1 MKKEDEEKREEEI
14 IDDISIVE
22 STEDGLEL
30 PDKDKNKKLR
40 EEIKRLQKEKDEYL
54 LGWQR
59 AKADYINLQRELE
72 AVRLNSSLITK
83 EKVVE
88 NILPAL
94 DSFEMAFSNQDFWQK
109 VDKNWRQGIE
119 SIYDQ
124 IISGL
129 NKSDIVKI
137 DQVDILFDPNI
148 HQSIEKIKT
157 DNEEKDH
164 FVESILQVGY
174 KVGNRTIRPAKVRIF
189 EVENKNHSE

>member
-1 MKKEDEEKREEEI
+1 MKKEDEEKKEEEI
-14 IDDISIVE
+14 IDDITIVE

-40 EEIKRLQKEKDEYL
+40 EDVKRLQKEKDEYL

-94 DSFEMAFSNQDFWQK
+94 DSFEMAFSNQDFWQR
-109 VDKNWRQGIE
+109 VDKSWRQGIE

-129 NKSDIVKI
+129 NKSDIEKI

-157 DNEEKDH
+157 DDKGKDH

-189 EVENKNHSE
+189 EVENKNHS

>member
-1 MKKEDEEKREEEI
+1 MKKEEEEKKEEEI

-30 PDKDKNKKLR
+30 PDKDKNKKLK

-72 AVRLNSSLITK
+72 AVRLNSSLIAK
-83 EKVVE
+83 EKVIE

-94 DSFEMAFSNQDFWQK
+94 DSFEIAFANQEFWQR
-109 VDKNWRQGIE
+109 VDKNWRKGIE

-129 NKSDIVKI
+129 KKSDIEKI
-137 DQVDILFDPNI
+137 NQADILFDPNI

-157 DNEEKDH
+157 SDKEKDH

-174 KVGNRTIRPAKVRIF
+174 KAGSRIIRPAKVRIF
-189 EVENKNHSE
+189 EFENKNHS

>member
-1 MKKEDEEKREEEI
+1 MKKEDEEKKEEEI

-40 EEIKRLQKEKDEYL
+40 EEIKRLQKEKNEYL

-94 DSFEMAFSNQDFWQK
+94 DSFEVAFSNQDFWQK

-119 SIYDQ
+119 SIHDQ

-129 NKSDIVKI
+129 NKSDIEKI

-157 DNEEKDH
+157 DDKEKDH
-164 FVESILQVGY
+164 FVESILQLGY
-174 KVGNRTIRPAKVRIF
+174 KVGNRIIRPAKVRIF
-189 EVENKNHSE
+189 EFENKNHS

>member
-1 MKKEDEEKREEEI
+1 MKKEDEEKKEEEI

-40 EEIKRLQKEKDEYL
+40 EEIKRLQKEKNEYL

-72 AVRLNSSLITK
+72 AARLNSSLITK

-119 SIYDQ
+119 SIHDQ

-129 NKSDIVKI
+129 NKSDIEKI

-157 DNEEKDH
+157 DDKGKDH

-174 KVGNRTIRPAKVRIF
+174 KVGNRIIRPAKVRIF
-189 EVENKNHSE
+189 EFENKNHS

>member
-1 MKKEDEEKREEEI
+1 MKKEDEEKKEEEI
-14 IDDISIVE
+14 IDDITIVE

-40 EEIKRLQKEKDEYL
+40 EDIKRLQKEKDEYL

-94 DSFEMAFSNQDFWQK
+94 DSFEMAFSNQDFWQR
-109 VDKNWRQGIE
+109 VDKSWRQGIE

-129 NKSDIVKI
+129 NKSDIEKI

-157 DNEEKDH
+157 DDKGKDH

-189 EVENKNHSE
+189 EFENKNHS

>member
-1 MKKEDEEKREEEI
+1 MKKEDEEKKEEEI
-14 IDDISIVE
+14 IDDITIVE

-40 EEIKRLQKEKDEYL
+40 EDIKRLQKEKDEYL

-129 NKSDIVKI
+129 NKSDIEKI

-157 DNEEKDH
+157 DDKGKDH

-189 EVENKNHSE
+189 EFENKNHS

>member
-1 MKKEDEEKREEEI
+1 MKKEDEEKKEEEI
-14 IDDISIVE
+14 IDDITIVE

-40 EEIKRLQKEKDEYL
+40 EDVKRLQKEKDEYL

-129 NKSDIVKI
+129 NKSDIEKI

-157 DNEEKDH
+157 DDKGKDH

-189 EVENKNHSE
+189 E

>member
-1 MKKEDEEKREEEI
+1 MKKEEEEKKEEEI
-14 IDDISIVE
+14 IDDITIVE

-40 EEIKRLQKEKDEYL
+40 EDVKRLQKEKDEYL

-129 NKSDIVKI
+129 NKSDIEKI

-157 DNEEKDH
+157 DDKGKDH

-189 EVENKNHSE
+189 EFENKNHS

>member
-1 MKKEDEEKREEEI
+1 MKKEDEEKKEEEI

-40 EEIKRLQKEKDEYL
+40 EEIKRLQKEKNEYL
-54 LGWQR
+54 SGWQR

-94 DSFEMAFSNQDFWQK
+94 DSFEMAFSNQDFWQR
-109 VDKNWRQGIE
+109 VDKSWRQGIE

-129 NKSDIVKI
+129 NKSDIEKI

-157 DNEEKDH
+157 DDKGKDH

-189 EVENKNHSE
+189 EFENKNHS

>member
-1 MKKEDEEKREEEI
+1 MKKEDEEKKEEEI
-14 IDDISIVE
+14 IDDITIVE

-40 EEIKRLQKEKDEYL
+40 EDVKRLQKEKDEYL

-129 NKSDIVKI
+129 NKSDVEKI

-157 DNEEKDH
+157 DDKGKDH

-189 EVENKNHSE
+189 EFENKNHS

>member
-1 MKKEDEEKREEEI
+1 MKKEDEEKKEEEI

-40 EEIKRLQKEKDEYL
+40 EEIKRLQKEKNEYL

-94 DSFEMAFSNQDFWQK
+94 DSFEVAFSNQDFWQK

-119 SIYDQ
+119 SIHDQ

-129 NKSDIVKI
+129 NKSDIEKI

-157 DNEEKDH
+157 DDKEKDH

-189 EVENKNHSE
+189 EFENKNHS

>member
-174 KVGNRTIRPAKVRIF
+174 KVGNRIIRPAKVRIF

>member
-1 MKKEDEEKREEEI
+1 MKKEDEEKKEEEI
-14 IDDISIVE
+14 IDDITIVE

-40 EEIKRLQKEKDEYL
+40 EDVKRLQKEKDEYL

-94 DSFEMAFSNQDFWQK
+94 DSFEMAFSNQDLWQK

-129 NKSDIVKI
+129 NKSDIEKI

-157 DNEEKDH
+157 DDKGKDH

-189 EVENKNHSE
+189 EFENKNHS

>member
-1 MKKEDEEKREEEI
+1 MKKEDEEKKEEEI

-40 EEIKRLQKEKDEYL
+40 EEIKRLQKEKNEYL

-94 DSFEMAFSNQDFWQK
+94 DSFEMAFSNQDFWQR
-109 VDKNWRQGIE
+109 VDKSWRQGIE

-129 NKSDIVKI
+129 NKSDIEKI

-157 DNEEKDH
+157 DDKGKDH

-189 EVENKNHSE
+189 EFENKNHS

>member
-1 MKKEDEEKREEEI
+1 M
-14 IDDISIVE
+14 
-22 STEDGLEL
+22 
-30 PDKDKNKKLR
+30 
-40 EEIKRLQKEKDEYL
+40 
-54 LGWQR
+54 
-59 AKADYINLQRELE
+59 
-72 AVRLNSSLITK
+72 
-83 EKVVE
+83 
-88 NILPAL
+88 PAL

-129 NKSDIVKI
+129 NKSDIEKI

-157 DNEEKDH
+157 DDKGKDH

-189 EVENKNHSE
+189 EFENKNHS

>member
-1 MKKEDEEKREEEI
+1 MKKEDEEKKEEEI

-40 EEIKRLQKEKDEYL
+40 EDVKRLQKEKDEYL

-129 NKSDIVKI
+129 NKSDIEKI

-157 DNEEKDH
+157 DDKGKDH

-189 EVENKNHSE
+189 EFENKNHS

>member
-1 MKKEDEEKREEEI
+1 MKKEDEEKKEEEI

-40 EEIKRLQKEKDEYL
+40 EDVKRLQKEKDEYL

-129 NKSDIVKI
+129 NKSDIEKI

-157 DNEEKDH
+157 DDKGKDH

-189 EVENKNHSE
+189 EVENKNHS

>member
-1 MKKEDEEKREEEI
+1 MKKEDEEKKEEEI
-14 IDDISIVE
+14 IDDITIVE

-40 EEIKRLQKEKDEYL
+40 EDVKRLQKEKDEYL

-129 NKSDIVKI
+129 NKSDIEKI

-157 DNEEKDH
+157 DDKGKDH

-189 EVENKNHSE
+189 EFENKNHS

>member
-1 MKKEDEEKREEEI
+1 MKKEDEEKKEEEI
-14 IDDISIVE
+14 IDDITIVE

-40 EEIKRLQKEKDEYL
+40 EEIKRLQKEKNEYL

-129 NKSDIVKI
+129 NKSDIEKI

-157 DNEEKDH
+157 DDKGKDH

-189 EVENKNHSE
+189 EFENKNHS

>member
-1 MKKEDEEKREEEI
+1 MKKEDEEKKEEEI

-40 EEIKRLQKEKDEYL
+40 EEIKRLQKEKNEYL

-94 DSFEMAFSNQDFWQK
+94 DSFEVAFSNQDFWQK

-119 SIYDQ
+119 SIHDQ

-129 NKSDIVKI
+129 NKSDIEKI

-157 DNEEKDH
+157 DDKGKDH

-189 EVENKNHSE
+189 EFENKNHS

>member
-1 MKKEDEEKREEEI
+1 MKKEDEEKKEEEI

-40 EEIKRLQKEKDEYL
+40 EEIKRLQKEKNEYL

-94 DSFEMAFSNQDFWQK
+94 DSFEVAFSNQDFWQK

-119 SIYDQ
+119 SIHDQ

-129 NKSDIVKI
+129 NKSDIEKI

-157 DNEEKDH
+157 DDKEKDH

-189 EVENKNHSE
+189 EVENKNHS

>member
-1 MKKEDEEKREEEI
+1 MKKEDEEKKEEEI
-14 IDDISIVE
+14 IDDITIVE

-40 EEIKRLQKEKDEYL
+40 EDVKRLQKEKDEYL

-94 DSFEMAFSNQDFWQK
+94 NSFEMAFSNQDFWQK

-129 NKSDIVKI
+129 NKSDIEKI

-157 DNEEKDH
+157 DDKGKDH

-189 EVENKNHSE
+189 EVENKNHS

>member
-1 MKKEDEEKREEEI
+1 MKKEDEEKKEEEI
-14 IDDISIVE
+14 IDDITIVE

-40 EEIKRLQKEKDEYL
+40 EDIKRLQKEKDEYL

-129 NKSDIVKI
+129 NKSDIEKI

-157 DNEEKDH
+157 DDKGKDH

-189 EVENKNHSE
+189 EVENKNHS

>member
-1 MKKEDEEKREEEI
+1 MKKEDEEKKEEEI

-40 EEIKRLQKEKDEYL
+40 EEIKRLQKEKNEYL

-72 AVRLNSSLITK
+72 ATRLNSSLITK

-94 DSFEMAFSNQDFWQK
+94 DSFEIAFSNQDFWQK

-119 SIYDQ
+119 SIHDQ

-129 NKSDIVKI
+129 NKSDIEKI
-137 DQVDILFDPNI
+137 NQVDILFDPNI

-157 DNEEKDH
+157 DDKEKDH

-174 KVGNRTIRPAKVRIF
+174 KVGNRIIRPAKVRIF
-189 EVENKNHSE
+189 EFENKNHS

>member
-1 MKKEDEEKREEEI
+1 MKKEDEEKKEEEI
-14 IDDISIVE
+14 IDDITIVE

-40 EEIKRLQKEKDEYL
+40 EDIKRLQKEKDEYL

-109 VDKNWRQGIE
+109 VDKSWRQGIE

-129 NKSDIVKI
+129 NKSDIEKI

-157 DNEEKDH
+157 DDKGKDH

-189 EVENKNHSE
+189 EFENKNHS

>member
-1 MKKEDEEKREEEI
+1 MKKEDEEKKEEEI

-40 EEIKRLQKEKDEYL
+40 EEIKRLQKEKNEYL

-72 AVRLNSSLITK
+72 AARLNSSLITK

-129 NKSDIVKI
+129 NKSDIEKI

-157 DNEEKDH
+157 DDKGKDH

-189 EVENKNHSE
+189 EFENKNHS

>member
-1 MKKEDEEKREEEI
+1 MKKEDEEKKEEEI

-40 EEIKRLQKEKDEYL
+40 EEIKRLQKEKNEYL

-109 VDKNWRQGIE
+109 VDKSWRQGIE

-129 NKSDIVKI
+129 NKSDIEKI

-157 DNEEKDH
+157 DDKGKDH

-189 EVENKNHSE
+189 EFENKNHS

>member
-1 MKKEDEEKREEEI
+1 MKKEDEEKKEEEI
-14 IDDISIVE
+14 IDDITIVE

-40 EEIKRLQKEKDEYL
+40 EDVKRLQKEKDEYL

-94 DSFEMAFSNQDFWQK
+94 DSFEMAFSNQDFWQR
-109 VDKNWRQGIE
+109 VDKSWRQGIE

-129 NKSDIVKI
+129 NKSDIEKI

-157 DNEEKDH
+157 DDKGKDH

-189 EVENKNHSE
+189 EFENKNHS

>member
-1 MKKEDEEKREEEI
+1 MKKEDEEKKEEEI

-40 EEIKRLQKEKDEYL
+40 EDIKRLQKEKDEYL

-94 DSFEMAFSNQDFWQK
+94 DSFEMAFSNQDFWQR
-109 VDKNWRQGIE
+109 VDKSWRQGIE

-129 NKSDIVKI
+129 NKSDIEKI

-157 DNEEKDH
+157 DDKGKDH

-189 EVENKNHSE
+189 EFENKNHS

>member
-1 MKKEDEEKREEEI
+1 MKKEDEEKKEEEI
-14 IDDISIVE
+14 IDDITIVE

-94 DSFEMAFSNQDFWQK
+94 DSFEMAFSNQDFWQR
-109 VDKNWRQGIE
+109 VDKSWRQGIE

-129 NKSDIVKI
+129 NKSDIEKI

-157 DNEEKDH
+157 DDKGKDH

-189 EVENKNHSE
+189 EFENKNHS

>member
-1 MKKEDEEKREEEI
+1 MKKEDEEKKEEEI

-40 EEIKRLQKEKDEYL
+40 EEIKRLQKEKNEYL

-119 SIYDQ
+119 SIHDQ

-129 NKSDIVKI
+129 NKSDIEKI

-157 DNEEKDH
+157 DDKEKDH

-174 KVGNRTIRPAKVRIF
+174 KVGNRIIRPAKVRIF
-189 EVENKNHSE
+189 EFENKNHS

>member
-1 MKKEDEEKREEEI
+1 MKKEDEEKKEEEI
-14 IDDISIVE
+14 IDDITIVE

-40 EEIKRLQKEKDEYL
+40 EDVKRLQKEKDEYL

-129 NKSDIVKI
+129 NKSDIEKI

-157 DNEEKDH
+157 DDKGKDH

-189 EVENKNHSE
+189 EVENKNHS

>member
-1 MKKEDEEKREEEI
+1 MKKEDEEKKEEEI

-40 EEIKRLQKEKDEYL
+40 EEIKRLQKEKNEYL

-94 DSFEMAFSNQDFWQK
+94 DSFEVAFSNQDFWQK

-119 SIYDQ
+119 SIHDQ

-129 NKSDIVKI
+129 NKSDIEKI

-157 DNEEKDH
+157 DDKEKDH

-174 KVGNRTIRPAKVRIF
+174 KVGNRIIRPAKVRIF
-189 EVENKNHSE
+189 EFENKNHS